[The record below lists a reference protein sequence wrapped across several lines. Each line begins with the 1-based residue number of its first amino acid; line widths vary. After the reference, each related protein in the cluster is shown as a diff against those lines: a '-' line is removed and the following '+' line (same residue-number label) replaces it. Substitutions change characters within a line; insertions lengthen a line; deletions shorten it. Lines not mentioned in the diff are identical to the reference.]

1 MERFL
6 YHIHPR
12 KPIVGIIPGKGIRK
26 PMAMKLT
33 KEEVRKCMNFGP
45 VYRAFPTIPP
55 IRVTG
60 SLLDSLHVSED
71 EYLSKKDTTPVNYT
85 ENAVEEQIQE
95 SVAPEE
101 PKTEAPT
108 EEIIEEKQVHVE
120 TTETENEDGT
130 YTYDTVLVETPKEE
144 TPAEPVVAAPESVTI
159 ETSEDDNFVED
170 AEEKVE
176 ESEEVMIEEN
186 TVVPNVVSGVE
197 IAPQNILQPSNN
209 NNQNYNKKK
218 HKNHH

>member
-12 KPIVGIIPGKGIRK
+12 RPIVGIIPGKGIRK

-60 SLLDSLHVSED
+60 SLLDSLHVTED

-130 YTYDTVLVETPKEE
+130 YTYDTVLVETP
-144 TPAEPVVAAPESVTI
+144 AEPVVVAPESVII
-159 ETSEDDNFVED
+159 ETSKDDNFVED

-176 ESEEVMIEEN
+176 ESEEVSVEEN